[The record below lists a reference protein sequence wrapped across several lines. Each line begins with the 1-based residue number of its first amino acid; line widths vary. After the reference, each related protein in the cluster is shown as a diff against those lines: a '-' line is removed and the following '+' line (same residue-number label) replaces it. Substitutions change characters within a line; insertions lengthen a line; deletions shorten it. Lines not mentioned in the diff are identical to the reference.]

1 MQSKLA
7 SAWHKQQTLGAPRSN
22 GTSHSPE
29 TIRPVAAQE
38 QRMQAGVELDAAD
51 DNSQPVIVPAPEE
64 RDSLSARSFEA
75 SADEDAMAAS
85 LSESTSDEAK
95 AFSPALTKLQ
105 QEEIVCSSAAKARRI
120 QRSSS

>member
-51 DNSQPVIVPAPEE
+51 ENSQPVLVPAPEG
-64 RDSLSARSFEA
+64 RGSLSARSFA
-75 SADEDAMAAS
+75 GSADEGRMAAS
-85 LSESTSDEAK
+85 LSQ
-95 AFSPALTKLQ
+95 SPSVHPTALSNALPKPQYET
-105 QEEIVCSSAAKARRI
+105 
-120 QRSSS
+120 